1 MFLASIVVAGSN
13 ILQFV
18 LPASFGMSSTGMAF
32 WQYLVATLFTVPMI
46 MRIGL
51 GNLKTRH
58 PVIHEA
64 RAFTSAL
71 GIHVFVYGFA
81 AGVPVWQMVTL
92 LSTGPLFI
100 ILGSILFVG
109 ERPALYRLVAAL
121 VGFVGAVLVSGIGS
135 AGFSA
140 MTLVPIVAAALWAST
155 DVMTKYLAREET
167 PETMTVSLLVF
178 ITPNHLLILL
188 VATSWAWLAP
198 GLVPH
203 GLVTGFPFQLPAG
216 IGLGLL
222 VLLGLMTAV
231 VQYLASIAYKV
242 SDATFLQPFSDL
254 KLPFSA
260 LFGWLLLGQVPSLWF
275 WPGAL
280 LIAGASL
287 YVLSREGRDRRQAP
301 PLERPAAA

>member
-1 MFLASIVVAGSN
+1 MFLASLAVAGSN

-18 LPASFGMSSTGMAF
+18 LPGDFGMSSTGMAV
-32 WQYLVATLFTVPMI
+32 WQYLVATVFTVPMI
-46 MRIGL
+46 LRIGL

-109 ERPALYRLVAAL
+109 ERPALYRLVAAA
-121 VGFVGAVLVSGIGS
+121 VGFVGAVLVTGIGS

-155 DVMTKYLAREET
+155 DVMTKYLSREES
-167 PETMTVSLLVF
+167 PETMTVSLLVL

-188 VATSWAWLAP
+188 AATSWAWLAP

-203 GLVTGFPFQLPAG
+203 GLVTGFPFQLPVG
-216 IGLGLL
+216 IGLALL
-222 VLLGLMTAV
+222 VLLGLLTAI

-287 YVLSREGRDRRQAP
+287 YVLAREDRDRRHTP
-301 PLERPAAA
+301 PVETRAAV